1 MRKKNTGLNA
11 GGLAH
16 PEILPGDIYQDS
28 RGERV
33 TVKTVTEN
41 RITFIREGYSG
52 ECASSLMRFEKEF
65 TPVKR
70 QTFGEWCKA
79 NNTAEKITTLRAMIA
94 AGRAKK

>member
-16 PEILPGDIYQDS
+16 SEILPGDIFKDN
-28 RGERV
+28 RGERL
-33 TVKTVTEN
+33 TVKTVSDG
-41 RITFIREGYSG
+41 RVTFIRDGYSG
-52 ECASSLMRFEKEF
+52 ECVLSRMRFEKEF
-65 TPVKR
+65 TAVQR

-79 NNTAEKITTLRAMIA
+79 NNTAGKIKALREMLA